1 MRRTSLSIA
10 LVPFLFAAALL
21 CWERPAC
28 AAPRVAVL
36 RVDFE
41 GRIPEVSK
49 VSLSERL
56 VEGLARAGFEGSA
69 GDVLKGAMAGSTS
82 PQSCRAE
89 GCYREISGKLGLDF
103 LVIAHV

>member
-21 CWERPAC
+21 CWARPAS

-36 RVDFE
+36 RVDFD

-56 VEGLARAGFEGSA
+56 VEGLARAGFEVSA
-69 GDVLKGAMAGSTS
+69 GDVLKGATASGA
-82 PQSCRAE
+82 PQNCRVE
-89 GCYREISGKLGLDF
+89 KCYREISGKLGL
-103 LVIAHV
+103 